1 MIWCVDREKKG
12 KKVKDDFIVY
22 RNRIVKM
29 IREME
34 IIERVVRSFFL
45 DLMRLKEMV
54 RYLN

>member
-12 KKVKDDFIVY
+12 KKVKDDSIVH
-22 RNRIVKM
+22 RNRTAKM

-34 IIERVVRSFFL
+34 TIERVVRSSLL
-45 DLMRLKEMV
+45 DLMRLKEMA